1 MDQAFYRPDTPLTP
15 LSDQPPDLL
24 ATLSATLDTIEANG
38 DESQMVRAE
47 ALVVRFVRK
56 RMRRLRDLLTPT
68 DGPTI
73 GPLGLARARIDV
85 LPTTPCPVC
94 LSQV

>member
-1 MDQAFYRPDTPLTP
+1 MDQAFYRPEVPVKSLSEPPDP
-15 LSDQPPDLL
+15 LSVL
-24 ATLSATLDTIEANG
+24 AATLDTIEASG
-38 DESQMVRAE
+38 DEAQLAQ
-47 ALVVRFVRK
+47 ADQFTVRFLRK